1 MKIDDIRK
9 KTVEEI
15 NKDIK
20 SLKEELFRLRFRKVT
35 EEINKPNVIHD
46 IRKDVARL
54 ETVLR
59 EYEIKSATEG
69 SPIRATEEKPAMATG
84 KKTGK
89 EEPVSK
95 TQSKKEK

>member
-1 MKIDDIRK
+1 MKIDEIRK

-59 EYEIKSATEG
+59 EHEIKSLAAGG
-69 SPIRATEEKPAMATG
+69 SAKAVENKSV
-84 KKTGK
+84 K

-95 TQSKKEK
+95 TQSKKGK

>member
-1 MKIDDIRK
+1 MKIEEIRK

-46 IRKDVARL
+46 IRKDIARL
-54 ETVLR
+54 ETILR
-59 EYEIKSATEG
+59 ENEIKSLVAGG
-69 SPIRATEEKPAMATG
+69 SVKAAEK
-84 KKTGK
+84 KSVK
-89 EEPVSK
+89 EEPVLK
-95 TQSKKEK
+95 TQSKKGK